1 MFHEDG
7 TFNFH
12 NEIMTLAEEF
22 CQEWEPRRG
31 PFKNKMEGAYVLNFS
46 LCTIRHDIEELLDQL
61 EFRPIFKGVLP
72 REVYERGGY
81 GEENPKGLSNKDVLE
96 IVKKALRRIRSN

>member
-22 CQEWEPRRG
+22 CQEWEQRRG
-31 PFKNKMEGAYVLNFS
+31 PFKNKMEGAYVLNFA
-46 LCTIRHDIEELLDQL
+46 LCTIRHDIEERSINWNFDLSSRGSHP
-61 EFRPIFKGVLP
+61 ERSTN
-72 REVYERGGY
+72 EV
-81 GEENPKGLSNKDVLE
+81 DM
-96 IVKKALRRIRSN
+96 VKKIQKD